1 MTQSLQ
7 FEVTGHTHVG
17 AVRRVNED
25 SVDWFQSPSGDVV
38 LAVVADGMGGHAGGA
53 KASQTAVEVFVATLA
68 PSIANRNLLSPAQVE
83 QAMYH
88 AGVEAH
94 NAIHE
99 AKLENPDFMKMGTTI
114 VSFWV
119 QGSRAA
125 ILHVGDS
132 RCYLIRGQ
140 GGNSDM
146 QQLTRDDSLVQNMV
160 EEGTLDAAEAKVSP
174 YRNMLTQAIGSDG
187 DILLNQLETEVAAGD
202 LFLLCSDGL
211 YNELSNHH
219 IITLLNQCGAIKDPV
234 ETGVRASSVSLYE
247 AARQLVDA
255 AVAAGGHDNVSVVLV
270 RIT

>member
-7 FEVTGHTHVG
+7 FEVAGHTHVG
-17 AVRRVNED
+17 AVRKVNED
-25 SVDWFQSPSGDVV
+25 SVDWFQSPSGEVV

-53 KASQTAVEVFVATLA
+53 KASQTAIEVFVATLA
-68 PSIANRNLLSPAQVE
+68 PSIANRNLLSPELVE

-99 AKLENPDFMKMGTTI
+99 AKLEIPDFMKMGTTI
-114 VSFWV
+114 VSLWV
-119 QGSRAA
+119 QGNRAA

-132 RCYLIRGQ
+132 RCYLIRRQ
-140 GGNSDM
+140 GDSSEI
-146 QQLTRDDSLVQNMV
+146 QQLTRDDSVVQTMI
-160 EEGTLDAAEAKVSP
+160 EEGTLDAAEAEVSP

-211 YNELSNHH
+211 YNELSNHR
-219 IITLLNQCGAIKDPV
+219 ITSLLKQCEAIKNPV
-234 ETGVRASSVSLYE
+234 ETSARANNVSLDE
-247 AARQLVDA
+247 AARQLVEA
-255 AVAAGGHDNVSVVLV
+255 AVVAGGHDNVSVVLV